1 MKRWWPLLTGMMLLD
16 VFIIRRAIIV
26 PITHDEAS
34 TWLNF
39 RHFNMWSCATEYYC
53 WMTANNHWLNTILLQ
68 GSANLFGEAPW
79 ALRLPN
85 VIAGMLYILGAVLF
99 VQRYISSTTLRVA
112 GFLLLT
118 AHVYLLD
125 FFSLVRGYGLLSC
138 AVLWSVILLLRYFET
153 FSWSYLAGIVTIMI
167 LGVLSNFTGLL
178 PMAALGATWM
188 SWVLLQKKYTLL
200 YRHGWMWLLSALIL
214 YPLLEYPIRMLA
226 DSGEFLFG
234 SRNLLEMIKDLAGSL
249 MYGATYFGM
258 GTASWMGWLL
268 VGGLCCIVIWVWIK
282 RHTTSEALNVVIL
295 FMIFNLAVIV
305 ALQVLTG
312 ALAPI
317 GRKSIY
323 LIPVFFLVFALGL
336 NFIRHHLTQ
345 RISGI
350 IIPVLLVFHFSF
362 AAPWPYI
369 REWYYDAYYP
379 QLFKVVMSDGDSV
392 RLGSS
397 WIFNPALQYYR
408 SAQSLPLAGL
418 KYEKNIVVDSTMQ
431 YYYLESTDTIKMR
444 DHGFVRIPYDG
455 PFYLYRNTALTKALQ

>member
-1 MKRWWPLLTGMMLLD
+1 MKRLWPLLTGMVLLD
-16 VFIIRRAIIV
+16 VFIIRRAILV

-85 VIAGMLYILGAVLF
+85 VIAGMLYTLGAVLF
-99 VQRYISSTTLRVA
+99 VQRYISSTSLRVA

-125 FFSLVRGYGLLSC
+125 FFSLARGYGLLSC
-138 AVLWSVILLLRYFET
+138 AVLWSVLLLLRYVET
-153 FSWSYLAGIVTIMI
+153 FRWSYLAGVVTIMM

-188 SWVLLQKKYTLL
+188 SWVLLQKKYALL
-200 YRHGWMWLLSALIL
+200 YRHGWMWLLALLIL

-234 SRNLLEMIKDLAGSL
+234 SRNLIEMTKDLAGSL
-249 MYGATYFGM
+249 MYGATYFGE
-258 GTASWMGWLL
+258 GTSSLMGWLL
-268 VGGLCCIVIWVWIK
+268 VGGLCGMGLLVVIK
-282 RHTTSEALNVVIL
+282 RRVASGALKIAMLVL
-295 FMIFNLAVIV
+295 IFNLAVIV

-323 LIPVFFLVFALGL
+323 LIPIFFLVFALGL
-336 NFIRHHLTQ
+336 NFIRHQLTQ
-345 RISGI
+345 RIAGV
-350 IIPVLLVFHFSF
+350 IIPVFIVYHFSF
-362 AAPWPYI
+362 AAPWPYV

-379 QLFKVVMSDGDSV
+379 QLFKVMMPDGDSV

-408 SAQSLPLAGL
+408 SAQSMPLAGL
-418 KYEKNIVVDSTMQ
+418 EYQKNIVVDSTMQ
-431 YYYLESTDTIKMR
+431 YYYLESTDTTQMR

-455 PFYLYRNTALTKALQ
+455 PFYLYRNPTIPFVHQ